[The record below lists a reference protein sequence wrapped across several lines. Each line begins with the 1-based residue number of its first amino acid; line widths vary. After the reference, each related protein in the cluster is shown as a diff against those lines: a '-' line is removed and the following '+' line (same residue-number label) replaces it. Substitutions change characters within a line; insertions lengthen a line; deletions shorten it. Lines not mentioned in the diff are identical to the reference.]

1 MFRRRQQL
9 VLAIDFGERKN
20 SCVDGDEVFF
30 LHIRGYDDVIKGTDN
45 HRA

>member
-9 VLAIDFGERKN
+9 VLAIDASKRKKV
-20 SCVDGDEVFF
+20 CVDGDEVFF
-30 LHIRGYDDVIKGTDN
+30 LLNRGYDDAEGTDN